1 MKHAWFALLL
11 VACKGTPSTDQ
22 AAPAASASPVVASS
36 AGAVASAAPAK
47 AWYEG
52 AWQGTYKAELLRLE
66 TAAGGVKKWKDD
78 DGSTASGEGKLS
90 IQAAADGTV
99 SGSASGPLGE
109 HTVAG
114 KVEGDRVALSL
125 IPAQAEGFRGVI
137 LASQQGEGIQ
147 GTLNVATGDSLT
159 ARKASVTLAR
169 AGK

>member
-1 MKHAWFALLL
+1 MRHAFFALLL
-11 VACKGTPSTDQ
+11 IACKGSPSTDQ
-22 AAPAASASPVVASS
+22 AAPAASAHPPTSTS
-36 AGAVASAAPAK
+36 ANAAASAAPAK

-52 AWQGTYKAELLRLE
+52 TWQGTYKAELLRLE
-66 TAAGGVKKWKDD
+66 TAAGSVKQWKDD
-78 DGSTASGEGKLS
+78 DGSKSSGEGKLS

-169 AGK
+169 ADK

>member
-1 MKHAWFALLL
+1 MKHAFFALLL
-11 VACKGTPSTDQ
+11 IACKGSPATDQ
-22 AAPAASASPVVASS
+22 AAPAASAGPPASGS
-36 AGAVASAAPAK
+36 ASAAASAAPAK

-66 TAAGGVKKWKDD
+66 TAAGGVKQWKED
-78 DGSTASGEGKLS
+78 DGSKSSGEGKLS
-90 IQAAADGTV
+90 IQAAPDGTV

-137 LASQQGEGIQ
+137 LASQQGDGIQ
-147 GTLNVATGDSLT
+147 GSLNVATGDSLT